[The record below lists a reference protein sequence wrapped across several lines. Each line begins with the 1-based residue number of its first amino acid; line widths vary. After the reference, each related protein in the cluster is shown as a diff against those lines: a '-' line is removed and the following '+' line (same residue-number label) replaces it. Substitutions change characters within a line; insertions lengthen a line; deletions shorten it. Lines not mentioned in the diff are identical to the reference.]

1 METILTL
8 LVLVGLPLLL
18 VIWSYNR
25 FVGQATSI
33 DATWA
38 TIDTEL
44 QRRHDLVPNLVATV
58 QGYAAHEQQVLAQVT
73 EARAAA
79 IRAAPEDV
87 PLEQQA
93 RAEDALTSGLS
104 SLLAVSES
112 YPELKADSVFRDLQ
126 RQLIETEDRISA
138 SRRLY
143 NIEVASY
150 ERRRRSVPSNL
161 IAGAFGFGPRTM
173 FEIQDAAAQH
183 AAQVGF
189 PRASGGSAADADG
202 AAR

>member
-1 METILTL
+1 METVLTIAL
-8 LVLVGLPLLL
+8 IVGLPGLL
-18 VIWSYNR
+18 VVWSYNR
-25 FVGQATSI
+25 FVSQTTSI

-44 QRRHDLVPNLVATV
+44 QRRHDLVPNLVAAV
-58 QGYAAHEQQVLAQVT
+58 QGYAAHEQRVLAQVT

-79 IRAAPEDV
+79 VRAAPQQV
-87 PLEQQA
+87 PLDQQA

-104 SLLAVSES
+104 SLLAVSEQ
-112 YPELKADSVFRDLQ
+112 YPQLKADTVFRDLQ

-161 IAGAFGFGPRTM
+161 IANAFSFGPRTM

-183 AAQVGF
+183 AVQVGF
-189 PRASGGSAADADG
+189 APPSGPSTAGD
-202 AAR
+202 